1 MAVRPRLDLEEFDGV
16 GAVWFEQSGG
26 IVGGQFD
33 VAFGDASVV
42 ELALGALYEFDD
54 EVSGDFDLLEL
65 GDLLGVA
72 EALSHCFEPG
82 GQLEDPHVDEEVV
95 GEADLDSGFAE
106 RHRVRSPLV
115 VLADVGVGVIKE
127 VALGGKTASLQ
138 CLAVLT
144 RAHLFGAR

>member
-1 MAVRPRLDLEEFDGV
+1 MTVRLRLDLEQFDGV

-33 VAFGDASVV
+33 VAFGETSVV

-106 RHRVRSPLV
+106 GHWTSPPV
-115 VLADVGVGVIKE
+115 MSMSAFD
-127 VALGGKTASLQ
+127 
-138 CLAVLT
+138 
-144 RAHLFGAR
+144 